1 MKGSGMHWTP
11 KITTQLQYTVR
22 DTVSKIALCTLGAA
36 CCAGFLDAAP
46 SMLPDTD
53 DELVAES
60 VTPPPPM
67 EVDIPKFILDLDD
80 QIAQTLARFGASA
93 EQSHVDMALSFEME
107 EGNPNFVIEEGQHLG
122 TVYGVPAFI
131 DVLGVQ
137 DGRPFLEQA
146 ASMPVFRRHADVL
159 EEALASDMQ
168 LTIVDILAV
177 SQVNGEMFSSR
188 VLHWTP
194 PQQERVLCMAL
205 PASNDKMCGLSM
217 PHDFI
222 TPEEW
227 RYTYPEPNP
236 LLPPSQSFYEFSLTI
251 RNPERLAHQLL
262 EMSERFPEICVNC
275 PNGLGA
281 ICASE
286 FYKWGSALHLAKAEL
301 DACLER
307 AETAFVLASFAT
319 VVVAKVVLAY
329 CFNCRFDEETKVIV
343 CPGGIRIPKTWQ
355 VAAGCLAAV
364 GVTGYVYWQFYEHF
378 MAERAL
384 CHAKFARAVRE
395 ELDRRCAAA
404 QP

>member
-1 MKGSGMHWTP
+1 
-11 KITTQLQYTVR
+11 
-22 DTVSKIALCTLGAA
+22 
-36 CCAGFLDAAP
+36 
-46 SMLPDTD
+46 MLPDTD

-146 ASMPVFRRHADVL
+146 ALMPVFRRHSDVL
-159 EEALASDMQ
+159 EEVLASDMQ

-194 PQQERVLCMAL
+194 PQQERALCMAL

-222 TPEEW
+222 TPDQW

-236 LLPPSQSFYEFSLTI
+236 LLPPSQSFYEYSITI

-262 EMSERFPEICVNC
+262 EMSERFPELCVSC

-286 FYKWGSALHLAKAEL
+286 FYEEGTALHLAKAEL
-301 DACLER
+301 DACL
-307 AETAFVLASFAT
+307 ADANQTFLTATGIAAT
-319 VVVAKVVLAY
+319 VTGVAMYV
-329 CFNCRFDEETKVIV
+329 CFGCEFKSEPPFLR
-343 CPGGIRIPKTWQ
+343 CGRLRLPKTLPQ
-355 VAAGCLAAV
+355 ILGCLAAA
-364 GVTGYVYWQFYEHF
+364 GVSGTVWWVLYDRWSAARE
-378 MAERAL
+378 L
-384 CHAKFARAVRE
+384 CHARFAFAFRQ

>member
-1 MKGSGMHWTP
+1 
-11 KITTQLQYTVR
+11 
-22 DTVSKIALCTLGAA
+22 
-36 CCAGFLDAAP
+36 
-46 SMLPDTD
+46 MLPDTD

-146 ASMPVFRRHADVL
+146 ASLPMFRRHSDVL
-159 EEALASDMQ
+159 GEVLASDMQ

-194 PQQERVLCMAL
+194 PQQERALCMAL
-205 PASNDKMCGLSM
+205 PASDDKLCGLSM

-222 TPEEW
+222 TPDQW

-236 LLPPSQSFYEFSLTI
+236 LLPPSQSFYEYSLTI
-251 RNPERLAHQLL
+251 RNPERLEHQLL
-262 EMSERFPEICVNC
+262 EMSERFPELCVNC

-286 FYKWGSALHLAKAEL
+286 FYEKGTALHLAKAEL
-301 DACLER
+301 DFCL
-307 AETAFVLASFAT
+307 ADANQTFVIASAVAAAVTST
-319 VVVAKVVLAY
+319 VLWY
-329 CFNCRFDEETKVIV
+329 CFKCRLDPATGAIQ
-343 CPGGIRIPKTWQ
+343 CPLGVRIPKTWQ
-355 VAAGCLAAV
+355 VAAGCLATL
-364 GVTGYVYWQFYEHF
+364 GVSGTVWWVLYDRWS
-378 MAERAL
+378 AARAL
-384 CHAKFARAVRE
+384 CHARFAFAVRQ